1 MAFLYP
7 PARSLSNGKFGKPFE
22 VTAFISVATDTGNVL
37 HWPRPHESCR
47 PALCERKM
55 RKIIII
61 GIIFVALLLIGTFG
75 YMLLENTGFWMGLY
89 LTIITV
95 FTVGYGDI
103 VPVHDSGRIF
113 TVFLVITS
121 VSFVFYVFSKI
132 TETMIEG
139 ELRGLY
145 KRRKMHRQISRL
157 KEHYIICGFGRIGK
171 EICKILKEYK
181 RPFVVIEKDTEEIRN
196 LEELQY
202 LRLQGDASDDDVLLQ
217 AGIEQA
223 RGLVSVVAS
232 DADNLYITLTA
243 RGLSPHLFIMAR
255 SSGTPGAQIKLKRAG
270 ATRVISPYS
279 IGARRMAHLIVR
291 PTVTDFIDLTMRAG
305 KLDLIMEELLVSP
318 DSRLNG
324 KNLINSEIRKKYDVI
339 VVAIKRQDGSMLFNP
354 KPDTVILAGDILIV
368 LGASEQIA
376 GLGRE
381 M

>member
-1 MAFLYP
+1 
-7 PARSLSNGKFGKPFE
+7 
-22 VTAFISVATDTGNVL
+22 
-37 HWPRPHESCR
+37 
-47 PALCERKM
+47 M

-61 GIIFVALLLIGTFG
+61 GVIFVVLLLIGTFG
-75 YMLLENTGFWMGLY
+75 YMVFENTGFWMGLY

-171 EICKILKEYK
+171 EIFRILQEYK
-181 RPFVVIEKDTEEIRN
+181 RPFVVIEKDPVEIKN

-202 LRLQGDASDDDVLLQ
+202 LHLQGDASDDEVLLG
-217 AGIEQA
+217 AGIGQA

-243 RGLSPHLFIMAR
+243 RGLSPQMFIMAR
-255 SSGTPGAQIKLKRAG
+255 SSGTAGAQIKLKRAG

-305 KLDLIMEELLVSP
+305 ELDLIMEELLVSP
-318 DSRLNG
+318 DSRLKG

-354 KPDTVILAGDILIV
+354 RPDTIILAGDILIV
-368 LGASEQIA
+368 LGASEHIA

>member
-1 MAFLYP
+1 
-7 PARSLSNGKFGKPFE
+7 
-22 VTAFISVATDTGNVL
+22 
-37 HWPRPHESCR
+37 
-47 PALCERKM
+47 M

-61 GIIFVALLLIGTFG
+61 GVIFVVLLLIGTFG
-75 YMLLENTGFWMGLY
+75 YMVFENTGFWMGLY

-171 EICKILKEYK
+171 EICKILQEHK
-181 RPFVVIEKDTEEIRN
+181 RPFVVIEKDPVEIKN

-202 LRLQGDASDDDVLLQ
+202 LHLQGDASDDEVLLG
-217 AGIEQA
+217 AGIGQA

-243 RGLSPHLFIMAR
+243 RGLSPQMFIMAR
-255 SSGTPGAQIKLKRAG
+255 SSGTAGAQIKLKRAG

-305 KLDLIMEELLVSP
+305 ELDLIMEELLVSP
-318 DSRLNG
+318 DSRLVD
-324 KNLINSEIRKKYDVI
+324 KNLIDSEIRKKYDVI

-354 KPDTVILAGDILIV
+354 RPDTIILAGDILIV
-368 LGASEQIA
+368 LGASEHIA